1 MLQGSLESLCDE
13 HDPSRQS
20 TLHVLQVRIALHR
33 IALHCIASHCI
44 ALHRIASHCIALA
57 EQAQACRRVSLP
69 FRFRRLEN
77 NRTGHA

>member
-33 IALHCIASHCI
+33 I

>member
-33 IALHCIASHCI
+33 IALHCIGRTGSGLSSRLVA
-44 ALHRIASHCIALA
+44 
-57 EQAQACRRVSLP
+57 LP
-69 FRFRRLEN
+69 FPPTRKQQDRACMIR
-77 NRTGHA
+77 

>member
-33 IALHCIASHCI
+33 IALHCIA
-44 ALHRIASHCIALA
+44 LA

>member
-33 IALHCIASHCI
+33 IALHRIASHCI
-44 ALHRIASHCIALA
+44 ALHRIALHWPNRLRLVVASRCPS
-57 EQAQACRRVSLP
+57 VS
-69 FRFRRLEN
+69 
-77 NRTGHA
+77 AD

>member
-33 IALHCIASHCI
+33 LALHCIA
-44 ALHRIASHCIALA
+44 LHWPNRLRLVVASRCPP
-57 EQAQACRRVSLP
+57 VSADWKT
-69 FRFRRLEN
+69 
-77 NRTGHA
+77 TGQGMHDPLRES

>member
-33 IALHCIASHCI
+33 IASHCI
-44 ALHRIASHCIALA
+44 ALHCIALHCIGRTGSGLSSRLVA
-57 EQAQACRRVSLP
+57 LP
-69 FRFRRLEN
+69 FPPTRKQQDRACMIR
-77 NRTGHA
+77 